1 MLTFRGLRA
10 RVAGSAINHRA
21 QRCRHSSC
29 DGAPAPRNDI
39 ELIDFDATDE
49 RVVHY
54 RCKRNHELAAR
65 IRRLRELLD
74 VGDVLPTS
82 RFDDVEV
89 GQYLRAVDGD
99 VERARAGRGE
109 KGFGKVQPYGMARSG
124 SKARNRV
131 GERL

>member
-1 MLTFRGLRA
+1 MIWRGVGVRGWERLTSQVLGWNLYMLTFRGLRA

-21 QRCRHSSC
+21 QRCRHSLC
-29 DGAPAPRNDI
+29 DGVPAPRNDI

-65 IRRLRELLD
+65 IRRLRELLY

-82 RFDDVEV
+82 
-89 GQYLRAVDGD
+89 
-99 VERARAGRGE
+99 
-109 KGFGKVQPYGMARSG
+109 GFY
-124 SKARNRV
+124 
-131 GERL
+131 